1 MDAERLKKI
10 ACESIDKAAQDL
22 NLLSQ
27 DIWNHPELCYQEK
40 YSHDALCTFLEKY
53 GFQVERHYTL
63 DTAFKASMGEKEVRY
78 LLLCSA
84 SRRIVKIGAPS

>member
-1 MDAERLKKI
+1 MKTQCQSNNMDAERLKKI

-27 DIWNHPELCYQEK
+27 DIWNHPELCYEEK
-40 YSHDALCTFLEKY
+40 YSHDALCKFLEKY
-53 GFQVERHYTL
+53 GFPVERHYML

-78 LLLCSA
+78 LLLF
-84 SRRIVKIGAPS
+84 